1 MDGEWAD
8 PLRGVF
14 GLDEYVDASREYEI
28 DAGVVVQAVADV
40 DETREL
46 LLLAADTPHIAGV
59 IGWVDLT
66 AADVADHLTALREGP
81 GGETLVGVRHQVED
95 EPDPAWLLRGDVLRG
110 LRAIGEAG
118 LTYDLLVGPA
128 QFADAVEAVRRRPEV
143 SFVLDH
149 LGKPRIGEDMTAW
162 ASAMAELA
170 GYPNAVAKISGLVTE
185 THWQTWSPAQ
195 LLPYIEEALAVFG
208 PDRLMF
214 GSDWPVCRLAATY
227 GQVVS
232 IVDSAL
238 TASTHEE
245 REAILGRTATRVYGL
260 PDAAIR
266 SR

>member
-1 MDGEWAD
+1 MDGDWAD

-14 GLDEYVDASREYEI
+14 GPDEFVNASRAYEI
-28 DAGVVVQAVADV
+28 EASVVVQAVTDV

-46 LLLAADTPHIAGV
+46 LMLAAETPQIAGV
-59 IGWVDLT
+59 IGWIDLT
-66 AADVADHLTALREGP
+66 AANVTDQLAALREGP

-95 EPDPAWLLRGDVLRG
+95 EPDPAWLLRDDVHRG
-110 LRAIGEAG
+110 LRAISDAG
-118 LTYDLLVGPA
+118 LTYDLLVRPPQIA
-128 QFADAVEAVRRRPEV
+128 CAVETVRRRPEV

-149 LGKPRIGEDMTAW
+149 LGKPQIGEDMTAW

-170 GYPNAVAKISGLVTE
+170 DHPNAVAKISGLVTE
-185 THWQTWSPAQ
+185 ADWRTWSPAQ
-195 LLPYIEEALAVFG
+195 LLPYIEHALAVFG

-232 IVDSAL
+232 IVDTAL
-238 TASTHEE
+238 TAWTHEE
-245 REAILGRTATRVYGL
+245 RQAILARTATRVYGL

-266 SR
+266 